1 MTTDMEQFGY
11 IAERMNPVMLGFDD
25 DFYGFQEDDNERK
38 NYVVHGVDCPAAKDA
53 YLTYDDARRALRQR
67 SLQEQKD
74 KRIYKCDICGYWHFT
89 TKPGSHRRH
98 CKGYNR
104 SKGREEMHRMCSLIT
119 PDSMKKKT
127 SGNVPKKALRVSYNL
142 LSDQWAD
149 RMTA

>member
-1 MTTDMEQFGY
+1 MEQFGY

-104 SKGREEMHRMCSLIT
+104 SRGREEMHRMCSLIT

>member
-1 MTTDMEQFGY
+1 MTTDMEQYGY
-11 IAERMNPVMLGFDD
+11 IAERFVPFMLGLND

-38 NYVVHGVDCPAAKDA
+38 NYVVQGVDCPAAKDA

-74 KRIYKCDICGYWHFT
+74 KRIYKCNICGYWHFT

-104 SKGREEMHRMCSLIT
+104 SRGREEMYRMCSLIT

>member
-1 MTTDMEQFGY
+1 MEQFGY
-11 IAERMNPVMLGFDD
+11 IAERKIPVMLGFDD

-104 SKGREEMHRMCSLIT
+104 SRGREEMHRMCSLIT

>member
-1 MTTDMEQFGY
+1 MEQFGY

-38 NYVVHGVDCPAAKDA
+38 NYVVQGVDCPAAKDA

-74 KRIYKCDICGYWHFT
+74 KRIYKCNICGYWHFT

-104 SKGREEMHRMCSLIT
+104 SRGREEMYRMCSLIT
-119 PDSMKKKT
+119 PDSLKKKT
-127 SGNVPKKALRVSYNL
+127 TANVPKKALRVSYNL
-142 LSDQWAD
+142 LSGPWGSM
-149 RMTA
+149 MTS